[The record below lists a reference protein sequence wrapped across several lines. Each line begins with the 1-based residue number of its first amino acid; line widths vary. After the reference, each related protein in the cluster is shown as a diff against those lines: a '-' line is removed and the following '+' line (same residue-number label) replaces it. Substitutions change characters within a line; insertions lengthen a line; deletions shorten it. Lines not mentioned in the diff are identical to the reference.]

1 MKRLGRTPPPSCSW
15 TTWDKFAN
23 GDEKHPDAEEY
34 VTVQSCIDEIKG
46 KEVFVLATANDT
58 DCLPESLL
66 RAGRFD
72 RTIEVGLPMGED
84 AIEIVA
90 YHLKSK
96 RFVRGLTPLSLRK
109 S

>member
-1 MKRLGRTPPPSCSW
+1 M
-15 TTWDKFAN
+15 
-23 GDEKHPDAEEY
+23 
-34 VTVQSCIDEIKG
+34 QSCIDETKG
-46 KEVFVLATANDT
+46 KEVFVLATANDI

-90 YHLKSK
+90 YYLKSK
-96 RFVRGLTPLSLRK
+96 ALCGGD
-109 S
+109 

>member
-1 MKRLGRTPPPSCSW
+1 M
-15 TTWDKFAN
+15 
-23 GDEKHPDAEEY
+23 
-34 VTVQSCIDEIKG
+34 QSCIDETKG

-58 DCLPESLL
+58 DCLPDSLQ

-90 YHLKSK
+90 YYLKSK
-96 RFVRGLTPLSLRK
+96 RFVEGIDPVVIAKNHDRAILRRPGDRSHEAGLYAGYQRASTSPWSTF
-109 S
+109 